1 MLILSLVGGCS
12 LYSLGILTGRGGR
25 VVLHNGHQ
33 TFEEGARGG
42 GRRGEG
48 GEKEGED
55 ESHILQAKWRPP
67 LGIITVRTF
76 G

>member
-1 MLILSLVGGCS
+1 MSILSLVGGCS

-33 TFEEGARGG
+33 TLEEGAGGG

-55 ESHILQAKWRPP
+55 ESHI
-67 LGIITVRTF
+67 F
-76 G
+76 